1 MVFLRS
7 LLKVRVGIFF
17 FFFLLR
23 PLSWKD
29 FRGGAGGE
37 GGASRVWTTWRWGVG
52 GGWWA
57 CSPGWGGRA
66 DWLFAR
72 PPSSPSAQSL
82 PARPPTLQPGP
93 QNCLLEHILL
103 LIFSGGWLGQGA
115 LSVLANGRCAL
126 VSCWCRRPTQDL
138 GGEQRPHLRPRPV
151 PLQGKGPE
159 GGGAPGGVTAQ
170 PCAPRR
176 PPEPGLGAGW
186 GGCSWARPRS
196 PAPSQA
202 PTRPGCLPAQT
213 RETLGRARAPAAWR
227 VQLGG
232 QVAKRMNLAA
242 AGGGTGGCGGCGCP
256 RGQRPGLVPGPR
268 TGPHTSS
275 QPRRLE
281 IKRLT
286 RQLCPSFPD

>member
-17 FFFLLR
+17 FFFFLR

-29 FRGGAGGE
+29 FRGGAGWEEREVLPDFGPR
-37 GGASRVWTTWRWGVG
+37 GGGVSVVG
-52 GGWWA
+52 GGHA
-57 CSPGWGGRA
+57 APGGEVMRTG
-66 DWLFAR
+66 
-72 PPSSPSAQSL
+72 SSPAPFHPPPPSL
-82 PARPPTLQPGP
+82 PARPPTLEPGP

-103 LIFSGGWLGQGA
+103 LFFSGGWLGQGA
-115 LSVLANGRCAL
+115 LSVLANGRCAP

-138 GGEQRPHLRPRPV
+138 GGEQRPPSRPRPA

-170 PCAPRR
+170 PRAPRR

-202 PTRPGCLPAQT
+202 PTRPGRLPAQT
-213 RETLGRARAPAAWR
+213 RETWEGR
-227 VQLGG
+227 GG
-232 QVAKRMNLAA
+232 RS
-242 AGGGTGGCGGCGCP
+242 
-256 RGQRPGLVPGPR
+256 RG
-268 TGPHTSS
+268 SS
-275 QPRRLE
+275 SREVKSRNG
-281 IKRLT
+281 
-286 RQLCPSFPD
+286 